1 MSTIRRV
8 AIKHC

>member
-1 MSTIRRV
+1 VAV